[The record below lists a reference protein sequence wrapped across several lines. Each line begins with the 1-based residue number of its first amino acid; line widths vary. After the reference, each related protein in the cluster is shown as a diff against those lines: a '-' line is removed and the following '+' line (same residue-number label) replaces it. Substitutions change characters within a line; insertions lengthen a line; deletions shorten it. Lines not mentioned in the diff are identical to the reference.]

1 MSKVSSSMAPTVIV
15 LDFDGTI
22 TDAEAEGTPFRA
34 SYLADLAALV
44 GATVDEP
51 RFAAIV
57 AQVEAELTDSPEAH
71 PFLWKGK
78 AVAPAAVD
86 PYLRMVPI
94 ADAIF
99 DSYGVLADRTLRGRL
114 TGEVLYKHNYALT
127 KGLPVFRRGAADVL
141 RTLAPTETFIVSNSP
156 SAVIADKLH
165 QLDRHAGGGVAWLE
179 NRVRGDAHKFEV
191 DDDWAA
197 VPVSLPVPGL
207 TTREVLLRRHRYH
220 DRLAALLA
228 TVGATWTDLVVIG
241 DIFEL
246 DLALPLVLGAR
257 VGLVASRHTPRYERD
272 FVAAQPRAR
281 VLERLA
287 EIPDFIGLPSKP

>member
-1 MSKVSSSMAPTVIV
+1 MTASPPRVIV

-44 GATVDEP
+44 GVTVDDS

-57 AQVEAELTDSPEAH
+57 AEVEAELADTPEAH

-99 DSYGVLADRTLRGRL
+99 DSYGVLADRSLRGRL
-114 TGEVLYKHNYALT
+114 TGEVLYRHNYALT
-127 KGLPVFRRGAADVL
+127 KGLPVFRPGAADVL
-141 RTLAPTETFIVSNSP
+141 RVLAGTETFIVSNSP
-156 SAVIADKLH
+156 SAVISDKLH

-179 NRVRGDAHKFEV
+179 ARVRGDAHKFEI
-191 DDDWAA
+191 DDVWDA
-197 VPVSLPVPGL
+197 VAISMAVPGL
-207 TTREVLLRRHRYH
+207 ATREVLLRRRRYH
-220 DRLAALLA
+220 DRLASLLA
-228 TVGATWTDLVVIG
+228 TVGATWAELVVIG

-257 VGLVASRHTPRYERD
+257 VGLVASPHTPRYERD

-281 VLERLA
+281 VLDSLA
-287 EIPDFIGLPSKP
+287 AIPDFIGLPANR